1 MSTETWFRVIQR
13 STAVWLVGVRK
24 SGGGNILLV
33 GLDGKGRL
41 IARNVGTKT
50 VYTSSTVVPSGV
62 WQKLEVHAAIG
73 TTGTFDVA
81 LGGTTV
87 PELSRST
94 NLGTSLIGRFAIGDP
109 NSGRSYSVAFDDIAV
124 ASGAGSGGGDPA
136 TIGRWD
142 SPFDIGVIG
151 VHAVVLH
158 TGKVLL
164 FYRTETTTKTA
175 QLFDPTTGQLTDVSP
190 PVNLQHNM
198 FCSAHV
204 VGPDGEVF
212 VAGGLQWGAT
222 KIGYGTERTAFFDPD
237 TGTWSAGP
245 SMAVPRWYPTLA
257 TLPDGDS
264 LILSGDQAP
273 GVPNGLMERLDV
285 GTRTISAEPASA
297 TKTMTSYPRMFGL
310 PDGRMIRVGSE
321 QRTMFYKPSTST
333 WTTGPA
339 MLHGSRVRGSF
350 VLLPGLDRILAI
362 GGAAGRHRGDERLR
376 RRSSICPRAHPRG
389 KRRDRCTSLEG
400 TSTPCS
406 CLTGRSSRSGAIAG
420 RRTTTIPVLSTESYD
435 PATGKWSLMAS
446 QVAPRAYHSTA
457 VLLPDGRVL
466 SAGQT
471 SGTQQTTAEIYS
483 PPYLFS
489 GTRPTIAGAPQVVGY
504 GTSFAIGTPDAGT
517 IDDVELIR
525 PGSVTHG
532 VSFDQR
538 SVDLRFS
545 TGTGS
550 LDVEAPASG
559 RVAPPGWYMVFILRN
574 GVPSVARWMHIS

>member
-1 MSTETWFRVIQR
+1 M
-13 STAVWLVGVRK
+13 
-24 SGGGNILLV
+24 
-33 GLDGKGRL
+33 
-41 IARNVGTKT
+41 
-50 VYTSSTVVPSGV
+50 
-62 WQKLEVHAAIG
+62 
-73 TTGTFDVA
+73 
-81 LGGTTV
+81 
-87 PELSRST
+87 
-94 NLGTSLIGRFAIGDP
+94 
-109 NSGRSYSVAFDDIAV
+109 
-124 ASGAGSGGGDPA
+124 
-136 TIGRWD
+136 
-142 SPFDIGVIG
+142 
-151 VHAVVLH
+151 LH

-190 PVNLQHNM
+190 PINLQHNM

-222 KIGYGTERTAFFDPD
+222 QIGYGTERTAFFDPD

-285 GTRTISAEPASA
+285 GARTISAEPASA
-297 TKTMTSYPRMFGL
+297 TKTMISYPRMFGL

-321 QRTMFYKPSTST
+321 QRTMFYNPSTST

-362 GGAAGRHRGDERLR
+362 GGAPGVTAATTASTEVLDLSSSTPSWQASGSMHEPRRNFNAVLLPDGSVLAIGGNRG
-376 RRSSICPRAHPRG
+376 
-389 KRRDRCTSLEG
+389 TSLYDD
-400 TSTPCS
+400 
-406 CLTGRSSRSGAIAG
+406 
-420 RRTTTIPVLSTESYD
+420 PVLSTESYD

-446 QVAPRAYHSTA
+446 QAAPRAYHSTA

-489 GTRPTIAGAPQVVGY
+489 GTRPTIAER
-504 GTSFAIGTPDAGT
+504 T
-517 IDDVELIR
+517 
-525 PGSVTHG
+525 
-532 VSFDQR
+532 
-538 SVDLRFS
+538 
-545 TGTGS
+545 
-550 LDVEAPASG
+550 AS
-559 RVAPPGWYMVFILRN
+559 RRLRN
-574 GVPSVARWMHIS
+574 VVRDRYARCRHDRRR

>member
-1 MSTETWFRVIQR
+1 MSTETWFRVIRR

-73 TTGTFDVA
+73 TTGTIDVA

-109 NSGRSYSVAFDDIAV
+109 HSGRSYSVAFDDIAV

-190 PVNLQHNM
+190 PVDLQHNM

-222 KIGYGTERTAFFDPD
+222 KIGYGTESTAFFDPD
-237 TGTWSAGP
+237 TQAWSAGP

-264 LILSGDQAP
+264 LILSGDKAP
-273 GVPNGLMERLDV
+273 GVRNGLMERLDV
-285 GTRTISAEPASA
+285 GRRTISAEPASA

-339 MLHGSRVRGSF
+339 MLQGSRVRGSF

-362 GGAAGRHRGDERLR
+362 GGAQDVTAATTASTEVLDLSSTSPSWQASGSMHEPR
-376 RRSSICPRAHPRG
+376 RNFNAVLLPDGSVLAIGGNR
-389 KRRDRCTSLEG
+389 G
-400 TSTPCS
+400 TSNYDV
-406 CLTGRSSRSGAIAG
+406 
-420 RRTTTIPVLSTESYD
+420 PVRSTESYD
-435 PATGKWSLMAS
+435 PASGKWRLMAS

-489 GTRPTIAGAPQVVGY
+489 GARPTITGAPQIIRY
-504 GTSFAIGTPDAGT
+504 GTSFSIGTPDAST
-517 IDDVELIR
+517 IDDIELIR
-525 PGSVTHG
+525 SGSVTHG

-545 TGTGS
+545 KSTGS
-550 LDVEAPASG
+550 LDVEAPKSG